1 MGSVGSSVGVEEVE
15 QDKTDFNARAALAP
29 TQEDVA
35 CTPCG

>member
-1 MGSVGSSVGVEEVE
+1 MEHSAGGEEFE
-15 QDKTDFNARAALAP
+15 PDKAEFNARAAMAP